1 MKGKELESKSM
12 AALTSES
19 CSKHKPLSAVVS
31 INILLECSFGHETRD
46 GESPVLLPLLEWDC
60 VIRVVLFGNTI

>member
-19 CSKHKPLSAVVS
+19 CSKPLSAVVS